1 MNLGDKILG
10 VKDNLQARGQRT
22 LMWLSYKEIGERV
35 TAIRLGL
42 PGSPSRAAFAKL
54 LGREGSASTIG
65 NIERGCERSWK
76 HGPNEKLLREI
87 ASLGGLPI
95 GHFQT
100 GDVRNL
106 ERQEK
111 LAVLRWLNKVAD
123 DLEKEVDAIP
133 VSVGDFVGDVEAES
147 VRPRMARGKKGGD
160 GRP

>member
-133 VSVGDFVGDVEAES
+133 VSVGEHEEVVDTDL
-147 VRPRMARGKKGGD
+147 
-160 GRP
+160 GRPDEGKEVTSDEGIP